1 MARGAPGFN
10 GVRLEE
16 ARLARGLTQTSLA
29 QMVGRDS
36 STVSAWETGRQSPD
50 WEGISRLCSAL
61 SVRAALFEKDGQV
74 CSDHYFRSNASVTV
88 GLQKKSKARLRWAE
102 LLERHLSQWV
112 DFAVLDFPDC
122 QLGSLTQIDDQAIE
136 DAAEACRDHWG
147 LGNGPIKDVVAVLEN
162 AGAIVVKEELGGVKM
177 DGVSAWSVDCRRPV
191 VLLASDKASAVRSR
205 FDAAHEL
212 GHLVM
217 HRSVK
222 PEQLS
227 KSEYAEM
234 ERQAHRFASA
244 FLLPAKSFAHDVSR
258 MELDYFVSVKRR
270 WRVSIS
276 GMIMRAHSLGI
287 FGDEYKER
295 MFKYMSA
302 RGWRKAEPLDDELV
316 PEKPLVLAEA
326 IKLCIE
332 GGVFDRDEFL
342 SAVGLESF
350 DVESL
355 ASLPRA
361 YLRQEAA
368 PVVKLR
374 DFQRG

>member
-36 STVSAWETGRQSPD
+36 STVSAWEAGRQSPD
-50 WEGISRLCSAL
+50 WEGISRLCNAL
-61 SVRAALFEKDGQV
+61 SVRASLFEKTGEA
-74 CSDHYFRSNASVTV
+74 CSDHYFRSNSSVTV

-102 LLERHLSQWV
+102 LLESHLSRWV
-112 DFAVLDFPDC
+112 EFADLDFPNLDMGA
-122 QLGSLTQIDDQAIE
+122 LAQIDDQAIE
-136 DAAEACRDHWG
+136 EAAEQCRDHWN
-147 LGNGPIKDVVAVLEN
+147 LGTGPIKDVVAILEN

-177 DGVSAWSVDCRRPV
+177 DGVSAWSPDCQRPV

-217 HRSVK
+217 HRSIS
-222 PEQLS
+222 PDQLS
-227 KSEYAEM
+227 KAEYAEM

-244 FLLPAKSFAHDVSR
+244 FLLPAKTFSRDVQR
-258 MELDYFVSVKRR
+258 MELDYFISIKRR
-270 WRVSIS
+270 WRVSIA

-295 MFKYMSA
+295 LFKYMSA
-302 RGWRKAEPLDDELV
+302 RGWRRAEPLDDELIA
-316 PEKPLVLAEA
+316 EKPIALAEA

-332 GGVFDRDEFL
+332 GGIFGREEFL

-355 ASLPRA
+355 ACLPRG

-368 PVVKLR
+368 PVVKLK
-374 DFQRG
+374 DFQ